1 MATTF
6 TIPLTTLPVGSRDLG
21 PSHPADSE
29 TAIVLTIDRTV
40 TGGLNSLTSDSA
52 IAMDVMQSND
62 GGNTWVLAVGSTF
75 VGGLIPAGKGGGNV
89 LQAVAKVD
97 LTPGTSRQLKASV
110 TVSGPS
116 SIAVAGT
123 LTTT

>member
-21 PSHPADSE
+21 PSHPADTEVS
-29 TAIVLTIDRTV
+29 ILLTVDRTV
-40 TGGLNSLTSDSA
+40 AGGLNSLTPSSA
-52 IAMDVMQSND
+52 IDVAVMQSND
-62 GGNTWVLAVGSTF
+62 GGVTWVLAVGGTMPGGVLGNTST
-75 VGGLIPAGKGGGNV
+75 L
-89 LQAVAKVD
+89 KVD
-97 LTPGTSRQLKASV
+97 LMPGTSRQLKASV

-123 LTTT
+123 LVTT

>member
-21 PSHPADSE
+21 PSHPADTE
-29 TAIVLTIDRTV
+29 TSILLTVDRTV
-40 TGGLNSLTSDSA
+40 TGGLNSLTSASELDFL
-52 IAMDVMQSND
+52 VMQSND
-62 GGNTWVLAVGSTF
+62 GGTTWELR
-75 VGGLIPAGKGGGNV
+75 VGGTMPGGVFTLPKGGTATSST
-89 LQAVAKVD
+89 LRVD
-97 LTPGTSRQLKASV
+97 LAPGTSRQLKGTV

-123 LTTT
+123 LVTT